1 MNMGK
6 LLMLSLRENFEM
18 SALIFK
24 FCTLYSRVWSVTGGI
39 DGETCTDWK
48 DGDDELWCS
57 YVLIPACVDRTIR
70 CDPPPS
76 PAKANINFVTEPNP
90 EDLSEYGTSIEF
102 ECPDRLHYFDYPV
115 DQPFIS
121 FYYTTNI
128 NYVNV
133 SCNQDGLWDVYGG
146 EDGLTCD
153 DLNSN
158 STDYVYMLCSKISV
172 PDCVDRTVYC
182 VNPPA
187 SITGGD
193 INIDENPSPYY
204 KKKSK

>member
-1 MNMGK
+1 M
-6 LLMLSLRENFEM
+6 
-18 SALIFK
+18 
-24 FCTLYSRVWSVTGGI
+24 
-39 DGETCTDWK
+39 
-48 DGDDELWCS
+48 
-57 YVLIPACVDRTIR
+57 IPACVDRTIR

-90 EDLSEYGTSIEF
+90 DDLSEYGTSIEF

-115 DQPFIS
+115 EQPFVS

-153 DLNSN
+153 DLNLADTN
-158 STDYVYMLCSKISV
+158 STDSILTYSGFMLCSKISV

-193 INIDENPSPYY
+193 IIIDENPSPYY
-204 KKKSK
+204 KKKSKFYNFFINILVTSNIISFDFLTR

>member
-1 MNMGK
+1 MQI
-6 LLMLSLRENFEM
+6 NFY
-18 SALIFK
+18 F
-24 FCTLYSRVWSVTGGI
+24 RVWTVTGGI

-48 DGDDELWCS
+48 ADDNELWCS

-90 EDLSEYGTSIEF
+90 DDLSEYGTSIEF

-115 DQPFIS
+115 EQPFVS

-153 DLNSN
+153 DLNLADTN
-158 STDYVYMLCSKISV
+158 STDSILTDSGYMLCSKISV

-182 VNPPA
+182 VNPPP
-187 SITGGD
+187 SINGGD
-193 INIDENPSPYY
+193 IIIDENPSPYY
-204 KKKSK
+204 KKKSKFYIFFII